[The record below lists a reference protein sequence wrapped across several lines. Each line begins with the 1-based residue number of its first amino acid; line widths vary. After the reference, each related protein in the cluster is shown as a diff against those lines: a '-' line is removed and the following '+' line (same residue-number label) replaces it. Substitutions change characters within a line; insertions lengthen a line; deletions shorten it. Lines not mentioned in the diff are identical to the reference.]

1 MWESLSYRWLPNL
14 WEEKKLP
21 WEKTEKK
28 EEDKTLGEMPTI
40 TEMGQE
46 KEMEEGLQVDETRKY
61 RIKKAKET
69 LHFKKEE
76 VVSAEEIKKD

>member
-1 MWESLSYRWLPNL
+1 MGIPDIQVTTKSMRG
-14 WEEKKLP
+14 EEIAM
-21 WEKTEKK
+21 EKTEKK
-28 EEDKTLGEMPTI
+28 EEDKTLGEVPTI

-76 VVSAEEIKKD
+76 VVSAEQIKKD